1 MAFDHGDRISASERV
16 ASSILG
22 ACIGDALAAPIHWY
36 YDLQKMR
43 SDLKES
49 FPMSSKDDKGRLATF
64 CQVPPGL
71 KHPDSW
77 LYFKSYDPIKD
88 PLGITHGKE
97 ERWAEPGTFY
107 HGDLAAGEATTTVQ
121 LALLLARSLTDL
133 GAYDYSD
140 FLNRSLFGTRA
151 PQIARDHARPRGGQ
165 VRAAHDDPGGQPRHV
180 PRGARA
186 ALLPRAPRR
195 RGAAPPRPARRGL
208 PQVPPAMLLHAPLF
222 PSGAQ
227 GRSAQS
233 MRASRWHK

>member
-1 MAFDHGDRISASERV
+1 
-16 ASSILG
+16 
-22 ACIGDALAAPIHWY
+22 
-36 YDLQKMR
+36 
-43 SDLKES
+43 
-49 FPMSSKDDKGRLATF
+49 MSSKDDKGRLATF

-195 RGAAPPRPARRGL
+195 RGARAARLMADRAGADRRWLAWCAPVARRRSASR
-208 PQVPPAMLLHAPLF
+208 P
-222 PSGAQ
+222 
-227 GRSAQS
+227 GRSNCREIS
-233 MRASRWHK
+233 EFIL